1 YQRVEAFID
10 VEAVPEELLGKSAQL
25 IRKGAA
31 QLGLHGAP
39 LRRNARHC
47 KGSGVCCWGCP
58 TDAKRSAN
66 VTWVPAALEAG
77 ARLAAGAR
85 VHRLLLDG
93 KRRGVLAERDGRELQ
108 VDAEA
113 VVVSCGTLLTPSLLR
128 RSGLDHPELGRNV
141 SIHPAAK
148 VAGLFAEEVRG
159 WEGVPQGF
167 GIHDLQREGILFEG
181 IFTPPEFGAL
191 AMS

>member
-1 YQRVEAFID
+1 LEEGEYFTRERFSRRPLEMTALLYRDLGMTTALGRVGIPVPVGRAVGGTTLINSGTCFRAPDHVVQHWRDAGDIFITSEELRPHYQRVEAFID

-31 QLGLHGAP
+31 LLGLHGAP

-85 VHRLLLDG
+85 VHRVLLDG
-93 KRRGVLAERDGRELQ
+93 KRRGVVAERDGREL
-108 VDAEA
+108 
-113 VVVSCGTLLTPSLLR
+113 S
-128 RSGLDHPELGRNV
+128 
-141 SIHPAAK
+141 
-148 VAGLFAEEVRG
+148 
-159 WEGVPQGF
+159 
-167 GIHDLQREGILFEG
+167 
-181 IFTPPEFGAL
+181 
-191 AMS
+191 